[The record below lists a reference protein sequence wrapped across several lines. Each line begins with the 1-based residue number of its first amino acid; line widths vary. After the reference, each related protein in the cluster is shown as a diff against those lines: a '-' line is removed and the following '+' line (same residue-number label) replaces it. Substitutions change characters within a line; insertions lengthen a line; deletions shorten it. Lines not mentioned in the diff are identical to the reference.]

1 VIAVDRET
9 RKTLL
14 RNNASV
20 LNRTRSYGKPSSFI
34 RPVPLDKY
42 TLLYRPP
49 PRLCA
54 EFEVELCNIPPN
66 ADPYHPSVI
75 DCAYLLLIFKGNT
88 TMMCEG
94 NKPLQ
99 PMKVGSVSFVSANS
113 DITVV
118 AGSDGVVF
126 YRAHVNLGDTHMC
139 PNGY

>member
-1 VIAVDRET
+1 M
-9 RKTLL
+9 
-14 RNNASV
+14 
-20 LNRTRSYGKPSSFI
+20 
-34 RPVPLDKY
+34 PLDKY

-88 TMMCEG
+88 TMICEG

-99 PMKVGSVSFVSANS
+99 PIKVGSVYFVSANS

-118 AGSDGVVF
+118 AGADGVVF

>member
-1 VIAVDRET
+1 
-9 RKTLL
+9 
-14 RNNASV
+14 
-20 LNRTRSYGKPSSFI
+20 
-34 RPVPLDKY
+34 VPLDKY

-88 TMMCEG
+88 TTMCEG

-118 AGSDGVVF
+118 AGSDGVIF